1 MLGPQCSVMLLAHAL
16 LQPRRHLLHIW
27 ASVSCRLSGRHP
39 CSRCRYRHR
48 PPSWYGAIHA
58 TPFLPTQTGPAPP
71 CEDATGTSGRE
82 SRQRGLATPAPGR
95 KQGAGRT
102 PGGTARPPRRPEG
115 DGRAGGRRA
124 RAARVEL
131 SSILGGLTARTRGT
145 RAHLRQSFHPPLPA
159 SRLEGASAG
168 VGARRVLGIV
178 AAIWGR
184 RGMVSGTGVI
194 NQTFT
199 RPNDQGNSHPSPK
212 YLRTRERKGRV

>member
-1 MLGPQCSVMLLAHAL
+1 MLLAHAL

-39 CSRCRYRHR
+39 CSRCKYRHR
-48 PPSWYGAIHA
+48 PPGAPWYGAIRA

-71 CEDATGTSGRE
+71 REDATGTSGRE
-82 SRQRGLATPAPGR
+82 SRQRGLATLAPGR

-115 DGRAGGRRA
+115 GGRAGGRRA
-124 RAARVEL
+124 RPARVEL

-145 RAHLRQSFHPPLPA
+145 PAHLRQSFHLLPLHLGWQVAPR
-159 SRLEGASAG
+159 RL
-168 VGARRVLGIV
+168 VWVLGAPLVKWLLSGVV
-178 AAIWGR
+178 AAWCGR
-184 RGMVSGTGVI
+184 GTAVI

-199 RPNDQGNSHPSPK
+199 RPNDQGYSHPSPK
-212 YLRTRERKGRV
+212 NLRTRE